1 MKATTN
7 LEARQHGA
15 MEFSSAPVDLD
26 KVRQYRLQRLRK
38 KMEEHDVAGLL
49 LFNQIN
55 TRYAVDATNMQSW
68 CAHYEPRCVF
78 VSLDGPVVLF
88 DYANHPYLAEGIPTI
103 DEYRT
108 IPTSVSY
115 THLTLP
121 TIYSV

>member
-15 MEFSSAPVDLD
+15 MEFSTAPVDLD

-38 KMEEHDVAGLL
+38 KMEEHEVAGLL

-55 TRYAVDATNMQSW
+55 TRYAVDATNMQVW
-68 CAHYEPRCVF
+68 CSHYETRCVF

-88 DYANHPYLAEGIPTI
+88 DYACLLY
-103 DEYRT
+103 
-108 IPTSVSY
+108 TSPSPRDG
-115 THLTLP
+115 LLSRMP
-121 TIYSV
+121 SSA